1 MSASSLNLIRSTFR
15 AKGRQTLKLTPPSE
29 DMGRECS
36 LFSCCYHC
44 FTGSVFHAASEKGR
58 ADESGYGG
66 FSTRQLRLTKPRRD
80 KLKHWENLQR
90 RKGLPRTTT
99 PHGASQYPRFL
110 MGNWDLGCRQTRE
123 MGTES
128 LLWYWNRLSGGRRT
142 QIKRVD
148 ERCSQEY

>member
-1 MSASSLNLIRSTFR
+1 MSALSLNVTNSMFR

-58 ADESGYGG
+58 ADESGCSS
-66 FSTRQLRLTKPRRD
+66 FSTRQLRLPKPRRD

-99 PHGASQYPRFL
+99 PRSASQYPHFL
-110 MGNWDLGCRQTRE
+110 MGNWDLGFRQSQE

-128 LLWYWNRLSGGRRT
+128 LLWYWNRLSRGRRT
-142 QIKRVD
+142 RIKSVD
-148 ERCSQEY
+148 EHCSQEY